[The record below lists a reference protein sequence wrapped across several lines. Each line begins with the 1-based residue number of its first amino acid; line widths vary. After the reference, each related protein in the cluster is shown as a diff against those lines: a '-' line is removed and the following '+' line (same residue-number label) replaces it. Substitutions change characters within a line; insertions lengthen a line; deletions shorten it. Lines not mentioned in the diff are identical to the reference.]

1 MTPDAILI
9 AHYDQRLVALSV
21 LISIVAAYAA
31 RGLTE
36 RVSVARGRTW
46 LAWLVIGAT
55 VDGIG
60 TWSMHY
66 TGMLAFSL
74 PIPVVYDWPTV
85 LLSLLVGIIGS
96 GAALLVMSRSKVGW
110 PHALVASICL
120 GGWASRACITS
131 LWRRCGWKQ
140 CTIIR
145 PRS

>member
-1 MTPDAILI
+1 
-9 AHYDQRLVALSV
+9 LVALSV

-66 TGMLAFSL
+66 TGMLSFSL
-74 PIPVVYDWPTV
+74 PIPIVYDWPTV
-85 LLSLLVGIIGS
+85 LLSLLVGIVGS
-96 GAALLVMSRSKVGW
+96 GATLLVVSRRRVGW
-110 PHALVASICL
+110 RQAVVASICL
-120 GGWASRACITS
+120 GGMGISGLHYIAMAAMRLQAMHHYSPALVNLSVVLAI
-131 LWRRCGWKQ
+131 
-140 CTIIR
+140 
-145 PRS
+145 